1 MTATEQFIHDNAR
14 ADVRQLALRRP
25 PADVDLR
32 WALQQIEGRQLA
44 ERKLPR
50 WAATEGLWFPQR
62 LSLEQCSSETTACYK
77 HDLAARLLTYEPSTL
92 NSKPKTFIDLT
103 AGLGAD
109 FAALATLFGKAT
121 YVERNAELCRLALHN
136 FPLLGLDNASVRE
149 STAEEMLAEDWQAD
163 LIMID
168 PARRDSGGRKTVL
181 IEDCTPDIC
190 ALQTALRRHARF
202 VLIKLSPMLDIK
214 AALRALDDIA
224 EVHVVGTDGE
234 CKELLFVMR
243 GESAAAP
250 QQQHPIPD
258 IEEIPICCSDG
269 ALSFR
274 FTLANEA
281 KAPLTLATELQ
292 TFIYEPSATAMKA
305 APFRTLCQLFPG
317 LRKLAPDTHLYTS
330 ATLFTDFP
338 GRTWHLTDS
347 ASFAKADL
355 RRLLA
360 GLSAA
365 ELSVRGFPMNVAAL
379 RRQLHLREGGTAHFL
394 ATTLADG
401 SRRLLRV
408 EVP

>member
-62 LSLEQCSSETTACYK
+62 LSLEQCSSEATAHYK

-136 FPLLGLDNASVRE
+136 FPLLGLDNVSVRE

-224 EVHVVGTDGE
+224 EVHVVGADGE

-243 GESAAAP
+243 GESAAAL
-250 QQQHPIPD
+250 QQQSPN
-258 IEEIPICCSDG
+258 IEEIPIYCSDG
-269 ALSFR
+269 AQSFC
-274 FTLANEA
+274 FTLADEA
-281 KAPLTLATELQ
+281 KAPLMLATELQ

-338 GRTWHLTDS
+338 GRTWRIADS

-379 RRQLHLREGGTAHFL
+379 RRQLRLREGGTAHFL

-408 EVP
+408 EAP